1 MNTNGETGTTATSS
15 KTILHYCKY
24 HPGGLRRPQGLT
36 KKTRPQDNP
45 RRMVKGE
52 TKKKKLLELY
62 RTTTIGSQVTS
73 YTTSSTSGIDIILK

>member
-45 RRMVKGE
+45 RRMVKGG
-52 TKKKKLLELY
+52 TKKKLLELD
-62 RTTTIGSQVTS
+62 RTTIGSQATS